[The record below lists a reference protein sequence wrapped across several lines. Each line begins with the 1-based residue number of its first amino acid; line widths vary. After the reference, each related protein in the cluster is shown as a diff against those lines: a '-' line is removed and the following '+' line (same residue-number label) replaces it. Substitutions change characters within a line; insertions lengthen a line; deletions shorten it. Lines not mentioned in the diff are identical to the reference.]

1 MGNIVC
7 ATRGGEGSR
16 AVQEKAITYA
26 KAEDKELV
34 FLYIADPLSLD
45 DDLEPELQ
53 TAVLAELNWMG
64 DTLLRI
70 AQTRADAMYLATD
83 VKIREGNIRT
93 EIVQYLQTHET
104 DLLFLGAPRG
114 TTANVFGDDT
124 IEQLAEMITKETA
137 VPVEIVRP
145 D

>member
-1 MGNIVC
+1 M
-7 ATRGGEGSR
+7 
-16 AVQEKAITYA
+16 
-26 KAEDKELV
+26 
-34 FLYIADPLSLD
+34 SLD

-93 EIVQYLQTHET
+93 EIVQYLQIHET
-104 DLLFLGAPRG
+104 DLLFIGAPRG